1 MKICIVDDEKS
12 CIKALHSL
20 LIRYGEDKGLDM
32 DIDLFLDGKSFLSKY
47 KPDTYDIV
55 FLDIYIGDITGMDLA
70 SSIRDKSENG
80 MIIFCTTSIN
90 DMPAAFR
97 YHAFEYI
104 IKPPEYDRIKKIL
117 DDALLVLPRLETYLD
132 IQTTQGKAHIAVSSI
147 VSVTSNGHYLEIQ
160 TKDKATYSTRIS
172 MTEFKKTIA
181 EDKRFLMINKGILV
195 NMEHIKNIIDK
206 ICSMNDGS
214 IYPIKV
220 RESSNIKKHW
230 QSFLFSSIR
239 KGQKS

>member
-12 CIKALHSL
+12 CIEALHSIL
-20 LIRYGEDKGLDM
+20 VRYGEDKNLD
-32 DIDLFLDGKSFLSKY
+32 ISFDLFLDGESFLSKY
-47 KPDTYDIV
+47 KPDVYDIV

-70 SSIRDKSENG
+70 GTIRQKSENG

-104 IKPPEYDRIKKIL
+104 IKPPEYNRVKRIL

-132 IQTTQGKAHIAVSSI
+132 IQTTRGKVRIAVSSI
-147 VSVTSNGHYLEIQ
+147 VSVTSSGHYLEIR
-160 TKDKATYSTRIS
+160 TKDKAPETVRIS
-172 MTEFKKTIA
+172 MTEFKKMLA
-181 EDKRFLMINKGILV
+181 EDERFLMINKGILV
-195 NMEHIKNIIDK
+195 NMEHIKNIVDK
-206 ICSMNDGS
+206 MCSMNDGS

-220 RESSNIKKHW
+220 RESSSIKKHW
-230 QSFLFSSIR
+230 QSFLFNSIR
-239 KGQKS
+239 KGQKN